1 MKPECLEHQASA
13 EVRGIDRPRFG
24 QTSGQDAGWAAKV
37 KVIRSPSPMAASC
50 RFTPKKPSGPLSS
63 WCVHCNV
70 HKDNHSATSPRGA
83 DRPKGMYPSL
93 PDATQSRGGG
103 SIVAVFD
110 FDQTLASIQ
119 VGIFDVNSSDRVFGG
134 AARTQIII
142 NMIAALRAAGAEV
155 HIVTRNSVHVVRKAL
170 GPRPGINVLGLVGSI
185 LGREDY
191 DWSTP
196 KSAVI
201 AATNCRAGNPLIR
214 RTHSAAWSLIPYKCA
229 PRSVRL
235 ARPRSECA
243 VVLGTHC
250 DPGLATHDRCHVVC
264 CPLPVCSVAWRIPS
278 AAVWPPRIAT

>member
-1 MKPECLEHQASA
+1 
-13 EVRGIDRPRFG
+13 
-24 QTSGQDAGWAAKV
+24 
-37 KVIRSPSPMAASC
+37 
-50 RFTPKKPSGPLSS
+50 
-63 WCVHCNV
+63 
-70 HKDNHSATSPRGA
+70 
-83 DRPKGMYPSL
+83 MYPSL

-110 FDQTLASIQ
+110 FDQTLASIH

-201 AATNCRAGNPLIR
+201 AATNCRAGTLSFGVPIR
-214 RTHSAAWSLIPYKCA
+214 QHGR
-229 PRSVRL
+229 
-235 ARPRSECA
+235 
-243 VVLGTHC
+243 
-250 DPGLATHDRCHVVC
+250 
-264 CPLPVCSVAWRIPS
+264 
-278 AAVWPPRIAT
+278 